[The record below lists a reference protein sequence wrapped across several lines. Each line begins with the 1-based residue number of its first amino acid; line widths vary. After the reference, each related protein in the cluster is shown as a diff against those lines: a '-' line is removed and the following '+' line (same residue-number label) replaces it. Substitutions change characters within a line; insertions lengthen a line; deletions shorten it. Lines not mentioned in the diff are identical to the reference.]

1 MLVEIKNNH
10 FIYMYIII
18 ILLSTHNYLQKNTI
32 QLQNCIYIS
41 FKTLFEIKNM
51 KIVREKDKHQV
62 YVENL

>member
-18 ILLSTHNYLQKNTI
+18 TLLSTHNYLQKNTI

-51 KIVREKDKHQV
+51 KIVRERDKHRV